1 MNSSRNANVISS
13 APVAPG
19 SFSVSGHDLILDFIS
34 PSIASTSTSTST
46 SSHHNQ
52 RRRSSILIPG
62 GNNTNI
68 NTNNTEHPNYD
79 STVMN
84 TDSNTYNSSHD
95 DDNDG
100 VIEIRF
106 SDMPYETEA
115 VINGL
120 ILFEEK
126 EIEKK
131 KKEKMA
137 TSPSSEEDGRATTIT
152 ATPNAI
158 TLTTTTAAA
167 AATEDGNQ
175 NQGSTTTT
183 TKSTRSSILRMRT
196 SLMSKQTAD
205 SIYEGFTTGVLFDND
220 AHYSYGGK
228 NNGHNS
234 YSSTEEALL
243 LRSSLMSTASA
254 SMSDN
259 T

>member
-1 MNSSRNANVISS
+1 MMNSSRNANVISS

-68 NTNNTEHPNYD
+68 NTTTVHLRTNYD

-158 TLTTTTAAA
+158 TLTTTTTAAA
-167 AATEDGNQ
+167 AANKLTE
-175 NQGSTTTT
+175 
-183 TKSTRSSILRMRT
+183 RL
-196 SLMSKQTAD
+196 
-205 SIYEGFTTGVLFDND
+205 
-220 AHYSYGGK
+220 
-228 NNGHNS
+228 
-234 YSSTEEALL
+234 YSSK
-243 LRSSLMSTASA
+243 AS
-254 SMSDN
+254 DLGD